1 MRPAA
6 LTRATRLDNRD
17 WCDGSDGARDTTR
30 TEDDDSNFEAYWW
43 FTSPAPPA
51 RQRVTYMYVCM
62 DRKCV
67 SAAVTTVGTPTETSA
82 KYHAIDNII
91 TTPNHSTLLQ

>member
-1 MRPAA
+1 
-6 LTRATRLDNRD
+6 
-17 WCDGSDGARDTTR
+17 
-30 TEDDDSNFEAYWW
+30 
-43 FTSPAPPA
+43 
-51 RQRVTYMYVCM
+51 M

-91 TTPNHSTLLQ
+91 TIPNHSTLLQ